1 MCIRDRGTLTVQI
14 AAGAGLSITA
24 APISGKAGQALSGSF
39 AITAPGATSVS
50 ITISGVPLGMMFT
63 PSGLSF
69 KISWASPVKGSYSL
83 NVVVKDSLG
92 RTASTTL
99 PISVAP

>member
-1 MCIRDRGTLTVQI
+1 MYASAR
-14 AAGAGLSITA
+14 
-24 APISGKAGQALSGSF
+24 
-39 AITAPGATSVS
+39 SVS
-50 ITISGVPLGMMFT
+50 ITISGVPLGMTFT